1 MVMEEVAS
9 HRSRNVTINDPA
21 NGIID
26 KPTQPCWWYCSRIGL
41 TLHLPQ
47 FIKVQ
52 VAIVINLTRTLIA
65 RIPER
70 LNFTLPCP
78 TQHTPRVVV
87 CGRQNGRVKVRV
99 QPKVYEGNRKRR
111 ATLGVNQLFEHN

>member
-1 MVMEEVAS
+1 MEKVAT
-9 HRSRNVTINDPA
+9 HRSCNVTINNPA

-26 KPTQPCWWYCSRIGL
+26 KPTQPCRWSCSRIGL

-52 VAIVINLTRTLIA
+52 VAIDINLTRTLIA

-70 LNFTLPCP
+70 LNLPCRVP
-78 TQHTPRVVV
+78 LNTPQESLTVDDRMV
-87 CGRQNGRVKVRV
+87 
-99 QPKVYEGNRKRR
+99 E
-111 ATLGVNQLFEHN
+111 

>member
-1 MVMEEVAS
+1 MKKVAS
-9 HRSRNVTINDPA
+9 HRSRYVPVNNPA

-26 KPTQPCWWYCSRIGL
+26 KPSQPCRWYCSRIGL

-70 LNFTLPCP
+70 LDLPCCVP
-78 TQHTPRVVV
+78 PNTPQESLSVDDRMV
-87 CGRQNGRVKVRV
+87 
-99 QPKVYEGNRKRR
+99 E
-111 ATLGVNQLFEHN
+111 